1 MTFTINWNKPKKD
14 KPLKVM
20 KHWPNG
26 LWPKIKEF
34 NKRKYDLVDLSKVWL
49 GRSEDY
55 KKEMKKRGL
64 I

>member
-1 MTFTINWNKPKKD
+1 MTFIINWNKPRKD
-14 KPLKVM
+14 EPLKVM
-20 KHWPNG
+20 KH
-26 LWPKIKEF
+26 WPKIKEF